1 MASNRVYYAVQ
12 RATLTRCNANGDTSI
27 TGGDAESTLVYPAMA
42 SSMIQSVGI
51 SSSLDYEQI
60 FELGRLQ
67 IFQNVEGIPSVEITV
82 ERALAVNDAKA
93 TIDATYPQGTMWH
106 LAGNSTTAAA
116 AQRFNLNMQTAAD
129 EGTLVSEGFV
139 QCTGLYMSNYSL
151 NFNLEGASTESAT
164 FVGNDIK
171 WSSGA
176 ISPVAGLSSSAAIQS
191 YTDSP
196 VTNSGVLDRRTFTG
210 GTLGINRL
218 QSATFSVSMDREDLL
233 QLGSKTPFFRA
244 ATFPVETTLELE
256 YLATKDS
263 NGVTIDENTLDSG
276 CDVGAGISSGDHIKA
291 GNRTFKFGS
300 MNWTGSSYS
309 GGDAGGGNAT
319 ISFNYQGF
327 NYLNIGTN
335 TDFDPDCG

>member
-12 RATLTRCNANGDTSI
+12 RATLTRCDSAGATSI
-27 TGGDAESTLVYPAMA
+27 TGADAETTAYPAMA

-67 IFQNVEGIPSVEITV
+67 IFQNVEGIPSVEVTV
-82 ERALAVNDAKA
+82 ERALAINDVQAA
-93 TIDATYPQGTMWH
+93 IDATYPQGTMWH

-116 AQRFNLNMQTAAD
+116 AQRFNLDMQTAAD
-129 EGTLVSEGFV
+129 EGTLSAEGFV
-139 QCTGLYMSNYSL
+139 RCTGLYMSNYTL

-171 WSSGA
+171 WSTGS
-176 ISPVAGLSSSAAIQS
+176 ITPVASLSASAAIQS
-191 YTDSP
+191 YTAHPDA
-196 VTNSGVLDRRTFTG
+196 NSGVLDRKTFTG
-210 GTLGINRL
+210 GDLDISKL

-233 QLGSKTPFFRA
+233 QLGSKTPYFRA
-244 ATFPVETTLELE
+244 ASFPVETTLELE
-256 YLATKDS
+256 YLATKDA
-263 NGVTIDENTLDSG
+263 NGYTINENALNSG

-291 GNRTFKFGS
+291 GNRTFKFGA

-327 NYLNIGTN
+327 NFLEIGTN
-335 TDFDPDCG
+335 TDYDPNCS

>member
-12 RATLTRCNANGDTSI
+12 RATLTRCNAAGVTAI
-27 TGGDAESTLVYPAMA
+27 TGSDAETTAYPAMA

-82 ERALAVNDAKA
+82 ERALAVNHRQAS
-93 TIDATYPQGTMWH
+93 IDATYPEGTMWH

-129 EGTLVSEGFV
+129 EGTLTPEGFV
-139 QCTGLYMSNYSL
+139 KCTGLYMSNYTL

-171 WSSGA
+171 WSTGSIA
-176 ISPVAGLSSSAAIQS
+176 EVAGLASSAAIQS
-191 YTDSP
+191 YIAHPD
-196 VTNSGVLDRRTFTG
+196 TNSGVLDRKTFTG
-210 GTLGINRL
+210 GTIGIGGL

-233 QLGSKTPFFRA
+233 ELGSKTPYFRA
-244 ATFPVETTLELE
+244 ASFPVETTLEIE
-256 YLATKDS
+256 YIAGKDA
-263 NGVTIDENTLDSG
+263 NGTTIDESALNSG

-291 GNRTFKFGS
+291 GNRTFQFGS

-327 NYLNIGTN
+327 NFLEINEN
-335 TDFDPDCG
+335 TDYDPTCP

>member
-12 RATLTRCNANGDTSI
+12 RATLTRCTAAGATSI
-27 TGGDAESTLVYPAMA
+27 TGDDAPSTAYPAVA

-67 IFQNVEGIPSVEITV
+67 IFQNVEGIPSVEVTV
-82 ERALAVNDAKA
+82 ERALAVHAVQTA
-93 TIDATYPQGTMWH
+93 IDATYAEGTMWH
-106 LAGNSTTAAA
+106 LAGNSTTAAG
-116 AQRFNLNMQTAAD
+116 AQRFNLDMQTAAD
-129 EGTLVSEGFV
+129 EGTLSSEGFV
-139 QCTGLYMSNYSL
+139 RCTGLYMSNYTL

-164 FVGNDIK
+164 FVGNDIH
-171 WSSGA
+171 WTEGA
-176 ISPVAGLSSSAAIQS
+176 ITPVASLSASAAIQS
-191 YTDSP
+191 YTAAPDA
-196 VTNSGVLDRRTFTG
+196 NSGVIDRKTFITG
-210 GTLGINRL
+210 GVVSNRL

-233 QLGSKTPFFRA
+233 GLGKKTPVFRA
-244 ATFPVETTLELE
+244 ASFPVETTLELE

-263 NGVTIDENTLDSG
+263 NGVNIDENALNSG
-276 CDVGAGISSGDHIKA
+276 CDVGAGLTAGDHVKA
-291 GNRTFKFGS
+291 GNRTFNFGS

-327 NYLNIGTN
+327 NFLSISTN
-335 TDFDPDCG
+335 TDYDPDCG

>member
-12 RATLTRCNANGDTSI
+12 RATLTRCTALGVTSI
-27 TGGDAESTLVYPAMA
+27 TGADAETTTYPAVA
-42 SSMIQSVGI
+42 SSMIQSVGV
-51 SSSLDYEQI
+51 STSLDYEQI

-82 ERALAVNDAKA
+82 ERALAINHKQAA
-93 TIDATYPQGTMWH
+93 IDATYAEGTMWH
-106 LAGNSTTAAA
+106 LAGNSTTAAGS
-116 AQRFNLNMQTAAD
+116 QRFNLDMQTAAD
-129 EGTLVSEGFV
+129 EGTLTSEGFV
-139 QCTGLYMSNYSL
+139 KCTGLYMSNYTL

-171 WSSGA
+171 WSTGS
-176 ISPVAGLSSSAAIQS
+176 ISEVSSLSSSAAIQS
-191 YTDSP
+191 YTSSP
-196 VTNSGVLDRRTFTG
+196 DANSGVLDRRTFTG
-210 GTLGINRL
+210 GTVGISKL

-233 QLGSKTPFFRA
+233 QLGDKTPYFRA

-256 YLATKDS
+256 YLATKDA
-263 NGVTIDENTLDSG
+263 NGYTIDENALNSG
-276 CDVGAGISSGDHIKA
+276 CDVGAGLSSGDHIKA

-327 NYLNIGTN
+327 NFLNITTN

>member
-12 RATLTRCNANGDTSI
+12 RATLTRCNSNGLTSI
-27 TGGDAESTLVYPAMA
+27 SGADAETTTYPAMA
-42 SSMIQSVGI
+42 SSMIQSVGV
-51 SSSLDYEQI
+51 STSLDYEQI

-82 ERALAVNDAKA
+82 ERALAINHKVGS
-93 TIDATYPQGTMWH
+93 IDATYADGTMWH

-116 AQRFNLNMQTAAD
+116 AQRFNLDMQTAAD
-129 EGTLVSEGFV
+129 EGTLSAEGFV
-139 QCTGLYMSNYSL
+139 RCTGLYMSNYTL

-164 FVGNDIK
+164 FVGNDIR
-171 WSSGA
+171 WSTGD
-176 ISPVAGLSSSAAIQS
+176 ISPVAGLTSSAEIEA

-196 VTNSGVLDRRTFTG
+196 DTNSGVLDRRTFTG
-210 GTLGINRL
+210 GTLSISKL

-244 ATFPVETTLELE
+244 ASFPVETTLEVE
-256 YLATKDS
+256 YLANKDS
-263 NGVTIDENTLDSG
+263 NGITINENLLNSG
-276 CDVGAGISSGDHIKA
+276 CDVGAGLSAGDHLKA

-327 NYLNIGTN
+327 NFLNITTN